1 MAREKRRVLFLPN
14 WGKANP
20 YQNLL
25 ADALGRQGYAV
36 TLCDYPKARLPL
48 IRLLMQHPDVGILH
62 LHWINPWIKSHF
74 WSSNPLKRF
83 AKLLLLVAD
92 LRLCRLLG
100 VRTVWTVHNRVSHES
115 ADSAWELRL
124 RRQIAR
130 HVEVCLVHS
139 RSAVRVLEQSYGL
152 PLAAKTRVVPH
163 ASYVGQYPPAKPEA
177 VTLVR
182 HELGLK
188 DSDFVYLFIGAI
200 RRYKGIDALIEAFG
214 ALPAR
219 NARLVIVGSVLD
231 PQMGDWLRDKA
242 AADARIVLRPEYV
255 ADEAIPVY
263 LGLASVVVL
272 PFSQTLTS
280 GSALLAMSFGK
291 PLILPET
298 ARVYDFPGDR
308 GALYF
313 APGAL
318 TEAMEAAQSAD
329 LAAMA
334 DFNRREAE
342 ARTWP
347 QMGALTAAAYERR
360 EGKQRDKAQL
370 ESRKPQQGRI

>member
-1 MAREKRRVLFLPN
+1 M
-14 WGKANP
+14 
-20 YQNLL
+20 
-25 ADALGRQGYAV
+25 
-36 TLCDYPKARLPL
+36 
-48 IRLLMQHPDVGILH
+48 
-62 LHWINPWIKSHF
+62 
-74 WSSNPLKRF
+74 
-83 AKLLLLVAD
+83 
-92 LRLCRLLG
+92 
-100 VRTVWTVHNRVSHES
+100 
-115 ADSAWELRL
+115 
-124 RRQIAR
+124 
-130 HVEVCLVHS
+130 
-139 RSAVRVLEQSYGL
+139 
-152 PLAAKTRVVPH
+152 
-163 ASYVGQYPPAKPEA
+163 
-177 VTLVR
+177 TLVR

-214 ALPAR
+214 ALRAR

-242 AADARIVLRPEYV
+242 TADARIILRPEYV

-280 GSALLAMSFGK
+280 GSALLAMSFSK

-298 ARVYDFPGDR
+298 ARVYDFPGNR

-360 EGKQRDKAQL
+360 EGKQRNKAQL